1 MRVGVVDIGT
11 NSMRLL
17 IRDEDREYGRW
28 VEVTGLGRGV
38 DETKQLSEEAMERTL
53 AVLRKFGLQMTALG
67 VEKRKSV
74 ATSAAREARN
84 REEFLDRAET
94 ALGVRPEVIS
104 GVEEGLLAFDG
115 ATSDLVVPA
124 PVLVTDIGGGSTE
137 FVMHDTV
144 FSVDM
149 GSVRLTDRMSDVYPL
164 PEKDR
169 EIAMEIA
176 WDAFR
181 EIANDEFVT
190 HVGVA
195 GTWTSLAA
203 IAQNLPRYDSRK
215 VHGYVLHEL
224 ELDRVIDMLCDMTL
238 EEIEAIPSLDP
249 KRAPVIRAGAMVAH
263 AVMGVLWIEETII
276 SERDTLDGLAIG
288 LLDVT

>member
-17 IRDEDREYGRW
+17 IRDEDQEYGRW

-38 DETKQLSEEAMERTL
+38 DETKQLSDEAMERTL
-53 AVLRKFGLQMTALG
+53 TILGEFGLRMAALG
-67 VEKRKSV
+67 VEKRKAV

-84 REEFLDRAET
+84 REEFLDRVET

-115 ATSDLVVPA
+115 ATSDLVVPE

-137 FVMHDTV
+137 FVMYDTV

-164 PEKDR
+164 PER
-169 EIAMEIA
+169 EFDKAMELA
-176 WDAFR
+176 WEAFR
-181 EIANDEFVT
+181 DIANDEFVT

-203 IAQNLPRYDSRK
+203 IAQDLSRYDPEK
-215 VHGYVLHEL
+215 VHGYMLHEL
-224 ELDRVIDMLCDMTL
+224 ELDRVVDMLCGMTL

-249 KRAPVIRAGAMVAH
+249 NRAPVIRAGAMVAH

-276 SERDTLDGLAIG
+276 SERDTLDGLAMG